1 MKMRAR
7 DLPSRRSAIVGRAI
21 GESAR
26 IGGVDRDVANAAR
39 ASSGGDLG
47 ARARG
52 EARASSRG
60 ARRLPRIVVP
70 PGVDFIRG
78 GFARASEGRRAEDAP
93 ECRRSWQPF

>member
-39 ASSGGDLG
+39 ASSRGDLG
-47 ARARG
+47 ARSRGGARVV
-52 EARASSRG
+52 EG

-70 PGVDFIRG
+70 PGVDFIRE
-78 GFARASEGRRAEDAP
+78 GFARASQGRRAEDAP